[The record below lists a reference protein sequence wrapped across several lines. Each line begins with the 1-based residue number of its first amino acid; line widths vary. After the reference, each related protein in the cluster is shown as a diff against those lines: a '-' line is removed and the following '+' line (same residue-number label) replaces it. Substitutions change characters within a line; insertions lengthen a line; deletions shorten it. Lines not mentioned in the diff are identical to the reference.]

1 MAKFNE
7 NFSAIQNECKITII
21 RNGETLT
28 MTTKQYKN
36 MLRAEKAKATR
47 AKNLAEKKAR
57 EAAKTA
63 PIQKAA

>member
-47 AKNLAEKKAR
+47 AEKKAK